1 MYNKKL
7 VFWAACFGMLL
18 FGICLITLGSIAP
31 DLKIKFQLNDISAGT
46 LFSILPIGILGGSL
60 LFGPVCDR
68 YGYKLILILSCAGM
82 CAGFEGIAFAA
93 SLSFLKA
100 SVFIFGFC
108 AGIIN
113 GATNAVVSDI
123 STQAK
128 GANLSLLGVF
138 FGIGALGM
146 PFLLA
151 VLKSYFSSFQ
161 ILSGIG
167 WLMLA
172 VGIFYSLV
180 KFPPSKK
187 ALGFAFAKTKNLF
200 KEKYLILIALF
211 LLFQGCMETIFNN
224 WTTTYFTR
232 HLLIAESNALY
243 ALSLFVV
250 GMTVMRLLIGSVF
263 RKIQPSALMFAS
275 LVIILSGILLI
286 HFGQAFYLPVTGL
299 ILVGVGLAAGFPI
312 MLGLAGNR
320 YAAQSGVAFS
330 FIFTIGLT
338 GNMLVNYLM
347 GIVADKFGIHHLTTF
362 AFVELIFMLLFC
374 LIIFR
379 LQPQNYQP
387 PITENAAHQ
396 LTGESINN

>member
-1 MYNKKL
+1 
-7 VFWAACFGMLL
+7 
-18 FGICLITLGSIAP
+18 
-31 DLKIKFQLNDISAGT
+31 
-46 LFSILPIGILGGSL
+46 
-60 LFGPVCDR
+60 
-68 YGYKLILILSCAGM
+68 
-82 CAGFEGIAFAA
+82 
-93 SLSFLKA
+93 
-100 SVFIFGFC
+100 
-108 AGIIN
+108 
-113 GATNAVVSDI
+113 
-123 STQAK
+123 
-128 GANLSLLGVF
+128 
-138 FGIGALGM
+138 
-146 PFLLA
+146 
-151 VLKSYFSSFQ
+151 
-161 ILSGIG
+161 
-167 WLMLA
+167 
-172 VGIFYSLV
+172 
-180 KFPPSKK
+180 
-187 ALGFAFAKTKNLF
+187 
-200 KEKYLILIALF
+200 
-211 LLFQGCMETIFNN
+211 METIFNN

-263 RKIQPSALMFAS
+263 RKIQPSALMFVS